1 MHIPEQFKKNVISVL
16 KDAAPSWL
24 DHLPTMIQSIAD
36 LWQLEHIVSMDN
48 LSYNYVC
55 KAHSNHYQ
63 QAVVIKICL
72 TAELFDQE
80 YMALRYFKGQGSV
93 ACLNAHREYNAL
105 MLESIE
111 PGKSLKSLWP
121 AHDEQA
127 VMIMAQV
134 ITELHTKVIVGVHH
148 KKTVADWMRI
158 IADMHDM
165 LFFKD
170 HSIRAQQWA
179 HELLV
184 TQLDCYFLHGDLHHE
199 NILQGPQNIWKSI
212 DPHGVVG
219 ELAYEVGAFIRNP
232 FPEIIQ
238 HEENKVIIEKRVRLF
253 SAQLSLDVQR
263 VLKWSYV
270 QSILAACWA
279 LQDNQQDAC
288 KQWIQVAELLY
299 SVQ

>member
-1 MHIPEQFKKNVISVL
+1 MQIPEQFKKNVTSVL
-16 KDAAPSWL
+16 KDAAPVWL
-24 DHLPTMIQSIAD
+24 DYLPTVIQSVANF
-36 LWQLEHIVSMDN
+36 WQLEHIVPMAN

-55 KAHSNHYQ
+55 KAHSNHYRKS
-63 QAVVIKICL
+63 VIIKICL

-80 YMALRYFKGQGSV
+80 YTALHYFAGQGSV
-93 ACLNAHREYNAL
+93 ACLDAHSEYNAL
-105 MLESIE
+105 LLEFIE

-127 VMIMAQV
+127 VMITVQV
-134 ITELHTKVIVGVHH
+134 IAALHTKTIADKYH

-158 IADMHDM
+158 FTDMHDT
-165 LFFKD
+165 FFKE
-170 HSIRAQQWA
+170 HSVRAQKWA
-179 HELLV
+179 HELLA
-184 TQLDCYFLHGDLHHE
+184 TQSDCYFLHGDLHHE

-212 DPHGVVG
+212 DPHGIVG
-219 ELAYEVGAFIRNP
+219 DLAYEVGAFIRNP

-238 HEENKVIIEKRVRLF
+238 YQDSKTIIEQRIRLF
-253 SAQLSLDVQR
+253 SAQLSLDVER

-270 QSILAACWA
+270 QSVLAACWA

-288 KQWIQVAELLY
+288 KKWIQVAELLY